1 MRGYKIDF
9 LNNTITMNYKFA
21 AAASQYNSSEYKL
34 LCKIKKDF
42 PELREQIKSGR
53 VAKSPR
59 PNKRLTYENMKAHI
73 RAYENAQ
80 ELLDVFETVKALS
93 KPLASPYK
101 YVSDWFL
108 AQFPNYKE
116 IPVLKDNN
124 LSVTPVPVPVVEE
137 YKIKVQVPA

>member
-116 IPVLKDNN
+116 IPVFKDNI
-124 LSVTPVPVPVVEE
+124 STVTP
-137 YKIKVQVPA
+137 IPAPEVKDYATKLIV